1 MRAVW
6 IGVAA
11 SFFFASS
18 FVLNRLMEVD
28 GGYWIWSGALRYFF
42 MVPLL
47 GMLVLMRKELVPV
60 WSELRRQPVQWLVW
74 STVGFGLFY
83 APLCASAMY
92 APAWLT
98 AAGFQFTIVAGML
111 LSPLFFFTYKGSQGI
126 VRQRGRI
133 PRSALLIALIMLVG
147 IGLMQLEQAQAV
159 TGSWQGIALI
169 LVAAI
174 AYPLGNR
181 KMMEVCDGRLNAF
194 QRTLGMSI
202 ASLPFWVIL
211 SLFGFWQDGAPSGGQ
226 IGQSFLVALFSGVI
240 ATVLFFG
247 ATDQARSHPARL
259 AAVEATQALEV
270 VFTLLG
276 EWVLLGIMLTSI
288 GMWSGMVLVVSGV
301 IVNAWLSMRQP
312 GASGTLRQRNR
323 TKTRM
328 LR

>member
-1 MRAVW
+1 MKAVW

-28 GGYWIWSGALRYFF
+28 GGYWVWSGALRYFF

-47 GMLVLMRKELVPV
+47 GMLVLLRKELRPV
-60 WSELRRQPVQWLVW
+60 WQELRRQPLRWLLW

-98 AAGFQFTIVAGML
+98 AAGFQLTIVAGML
-111 LSPLFFFTYKGSQGI
+111 LSPLFWFTSSGAHGD

-133 PRSALLIALIMLVG
+133 PRSALGIALILLAG
-147 IGLMQLEQAQAV
+147 IGLMQLEQAQAGA
-159 TGSWQGIALI
+159 GSWQGIILI
-169 LVAAI
+169 IIAAI

-202 ASLPFWVIL
+202 ASLPFWLVL
-211 SLFGFWQDGAPSGGQ
+211 SLFGWVHSGLPSAGQ
-226 IGQSFLVALFSGVI
+226 VGQSLLVALFSGVI

-276 EWVLLGIMLTSI
+276 EWILLGIMLTSL
-288 GMWSGMVLVVSGV
+288 GMWAGMVLVVSGV
-301 IVNAWLSMRQP
+301 VVNAWLSMRQP
-312 GASGTLRQRNR
+312 GASGKRSKGKRAQTNIQ
-323 TKTRM
+323 
-328 LR
+328 

>member
-11 SFFFASS
+11 AFFFASS
-18 FVLNRLMEVD
+18 FVLNRLMEVG
-28 GGYWIWSGALRYFF
+28 GGYWVWSGSLRYFF

-47 GMLVLMRKELVPV
+47 GILVVMRRQLNPV
-60 WSELRRQPVQWLVW
+60 WQEMKRQPWQWLLW

-98 AAGFQFTIVAGML
+98 AAGFQLTIVAGML
-111 LSPLFFFTYKGSQGI
+111 LSPLFFFVYPSADGS
-126 VRQRGRI
+126 VRRRGRI
-133 PRSALLIALIMLVG
+133 PRSAFLISIVMLVG
-147 IGLMQLEQAQAV
+147 IGLMQLEQAQEGGA
-159 TGSWQGIALI
+159 SWQALVLI
-169 LVAAI
+169 VVAAF

-181 KMMEVCDGRLNAF
+181 KMMQVCDGRLNAF

-202 ASLPFWVIL
+202 ASFPFWIIL
-211 SLFGFWQDGAPSGGQ
+211 SVFGWVQQGGPSSGQ

-247 ATDQARSHPARL
+247 ATDQARNHPAQL

-276 EWVLLGIMLTSI
+276 EWILLGVMLTSA
-288 GMWSGMVLVVSGV
+288 GMWIGMVLVVSGV
-301 IVNAWLSMRQP
+301 VVNALLSARQP
-312 GASGTLRQRNR
+312 GVSRKKLKQMNEI
-323 TKTRM
+323 
-328 LR
+328 

>member
-1 MRAVW
+1 MKAVW

-28 GGYWIWSGALRYFF
+28 GGYWVWSGALRYFF

-47 GMLVLMRKELVPV
+47 GMLVVVRKELTPV
-60 WSELRRQPVQWLVW
+60 WRELRQQPLQWLVW
-74 STVGFGLFY
+74 STFGFGLFY
-83 APLCASAMY
+83 APLCASAIF

-98 AAGFQFTIVAGML
+98 AAGFQLTIVVGML
-111 LSPLFFFTYKGSQGI
+111 LSPLFFFTSTGPNGA

-133 PRSALLIALIMLVG
+133 PRSALMIALIMLAG
-147 IGLMQLEQAQAV
+147 IGLMQLEQAQTGA
-159 TGSWQGIALI
+159 GSWQGIVLI
-169 LVAAI
+169 VIAAI

-202 ASLPFWVIL
+202 ASLPFWLVL
-211 SLFGFWQDGAPSGGQ
+211 SWFGWWQEGGPSGGQ

-276 EWVLLGIMLTSI
+276 EWILLGITLTSV
-288 GMWSGMVLVVSGV
+288 GMWCGMVLVVGGV
-301 IVNAWLSMRQP
+301 IMNAWLSMRQP
-312 GASGTLRQRNR
+312 GASGRRQRRNR
-323 TKTRM
+323 ADTNI
-328 LR
+328 LH